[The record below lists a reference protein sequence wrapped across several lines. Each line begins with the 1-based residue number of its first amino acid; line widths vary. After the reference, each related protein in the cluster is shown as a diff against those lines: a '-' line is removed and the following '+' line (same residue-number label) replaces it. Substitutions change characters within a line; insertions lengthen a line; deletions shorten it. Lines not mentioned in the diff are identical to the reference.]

1 MMLHVWHGI
10 TYVLMT
16 MSSVLSC
23 SKYACP
29 AAAAVF
35 VQVRLK
41 KEVLDESIRGN
52 AKQRALVG
60 ATSLNGDQWY
70 VQQASRSAPT
80 CTTHTLGGTSVQ
92 KPHLRVELVYPW
104 QPSDLHKENL
114 ACIYPKHPR
123 FCIELRHSCLHMLLM
138 ATVSDGP
145 SQQKHF
151 GSSYQGLPVAAGV
164 TSHTGILAV
173 LMSVLWGYRAVNQA
187 MGRVIRHRRD
197 YGAIIMCDERFQTP
211 GARKQLSSWLRGLV
225 QVYPNFGAVSGSL
238 TKFFRV

>member
-1 MMLHVWHGI
+1 MSGMAIHRLW
-10 TYVLMT
+10 
-16 MSSVLSC
+16 SSVLSC
-23 SKYACP
+23 SKSACP
-29 AAAAVF
+29 AAAAVSM
-35 VQVRLK
+35 QVRLK
-41 KEVLDESIRGN
+41 KEVLDENIRGN

-80 CTTHTLGGTSVQ
+80 CTIHSLDGVSVQ
-92 KPHLRVELVYPW
+92 KQHLETELVYPW

-114 ACIYPKHPR
+114 ACIHPKLHASASAMSN
-123 FCIELRHSCLHMLLM
+123 SCCVTACTAPCTCCSWPQPQM
-138 ATVSDGP
+138 V
-145 SQQKHF
+145 
-151 GSSYQGLPVAAGV
+151 LPNRNTSVRV
-164 TSHTGILAV
+164 TSHTGIMAV
-173 LMSVLWGYRAVNQA
+173 LMAVLWGCRAVNQA